1 MKKVVTFIF
10 LLFFSCNNINQEC
23 NTYYL
28 IRHAEKV
35 RIDPDNKDPELNE
48 AGKQRAIVWQE
59 YFTDLEID
67 KVYSTNYKRTMQTAL
82 PVSNSKGLEISLYSP
97 SNIDYE
103 GFLDSTIGDNVLIVG
118 HSNTIP
124 TFVNEIINDNVYPD
138 IEDSNNS
145 SLYIV
150 SKCGDE
156 INHEVIKID

>member
-103 GFLDSTIGDNVLIVG
+103 GFLYSTIGDNVLIVG

-124 TFVNEIINDNVYPD
+124 KFVNEIINDNVYPD

>member
-28 IRHAEKV
+28 IRHAEKA

>member
-97 SNIDYE
+97 SNIDYQ

>member
-124 TFVNEIINDNVYPD
+124 KFVNEIINDNVYPD

>member
-97 SNIDYE
+97 SSIDYE